1 MILLLELLH
10 RLHFSQQVK
19 FISEN
24 GDAKIDIE
32 VVKAV
37 LAGMGKEELMKFA
50 NDPFWIRLR
59 WALFIFFWLIW
70 AAMLAGA
77 VAIIVM
83 APKCSAPEPKKLWEE
98 SAIVELDASDVF
110 NDDLKVTLNDL
121 KSQHIRAIS
130 LSSLVNES
138 ANGMY
143 SRNINSKATHIYFT
157 LRYSNLNYINIFTFY
172 GRRAHRF

>member
-1 MILLLELLH
+1 M
-10 RLHFSQQVK
+10 K

-32 VVKAV
+32 MVKAV
-37 LAGMGKEELMKFA
+37 LSGMSKEELMKFA

-59 WALFIFFWLIW
+59 WALFIIFWLIW

-98 SAIVELDASDVF
+98 SVIVELDVSNAP
-110 NDDLKVTLNDL
+110 NGNLKGLEITLDDLKN
-121 KSQHIRAIS
+121 QHIRAIS
-130 LSSLVNES
+130 LSALVKES
-138 ANGMY
+138 ADGTY
-143 SRNINSKATHIYFT
+143 RLKSHVYFLRIY
-157 LRYSNLNYINIFTFY
+157 
-172 GRRAHRF
+172 